1 MYIEFTNRKSVIHYL
16 NGNTIESSCTLKYLY
31 DKLKDHGFGYS
42 YKAFLVNFE
51 YISAIKKNEIILIND
66 ESIPLSRHYKKEF
79 ENKYYYFL
87 HEML

>member
-1 MYIEFTNRKSVIHYL
+1 M
-16 NGNTIESSCTLKYLY
+16 Y
-31 DKLKDHGFGYS
+31 DKLKDYGFGYP

-51 YISAIKKNEIILIND
+51 YISALKKNEIILIND
-66 ESIPLSRHYKKEF
+66 EAIPLSRHYKKEF